1 MSKAMNDKL
10 RAKWVEALRKTLADM
25 GEEVLVTASNE
36 LCIPAVDEAGE
47 DQYVCFTVKIPTG
60 SRDGDAYDG
69 YAMAQDYAMKC
80 ADNAAKAEEAAK
92 KKAAKIARDLK
103 MRAEKAAAKAARE
116 AN

>member
-1 MSKAMNDKL
+1 MSKATNDKL

-60 SRDGDAYDG
+60 SRDGDG
-69 YAMAQDYAMKC
+69 C
-80 ADNAAKAEEAAK
+80 EEESREDR
-92 KKAAKIARDLK
+92 ARPKD
-103 MRAEKAAAKAARE
+103 ARRE
-116 AN
+116 GCGKGGS